1 MERDTPHSRPDGSER
16 AREPQRGSVGLM
28 LGFVGAATAVF
39 LLVLGLI
46 GLAFLAYMYHVVYSY
61 YR

>member
-1 MERDTPHSRPDGSER
+1 METHTPTARSDSSQ
-16 AREPQRGSVGLM
+16 REPGRGSVGLM

-39 LLVLGLI
+39 LLVLGLV
-46 GLAFLAYMYHVVYSY
+46 GLAFLAYMYYLLYSY